1 MLRPHLA
8 KTLRLSLIGAWL
20 MGTAFLW
27 LIATENFRRVD
38 AVLSSPHPEFH
49 QRLDPLPAGEA
60 RVVLRF
66 LASELNRFY
75 FTAWGWSQLVLGGA
89 VLILSWRLAA
99 DRFDLGLP
107 GAMWVLSAV
116 LAVWVTPP
124 LIEIGRQVD
133 FVPRSPPPPQM
144 ETFWR
149 YHLAYTATDLVKFG
163 VGLFWL
169 LRTGLKRA

>member
-1 MLRPHLA
+1 MLRPRFA
-8 KTLRLSLIGAWL
+8 NSLRLSLMGAWL

-27 LIATENFRRVD
+27 VVATENFRRVD
-38 AVLSSPHPEFH
+38 AVLSNPHPEFH
-49 QRLDPLPAGEA
+49 QRLEPLPAGEA

-75 FTAWGWSQLVLGGA
+75 FTAWGWSQLVLGGV
-89 VLILSWRLAA
+89 VLILSWRLGT
-99 DRFDLGLP
+99 DRFDLGLL
-107 GAMWVLSAV
+107 GAMWLLAAI
-116 LAVWVTPP
+116 LAVSVTPS
-124 LIEIGRQVD
+124 IIDIGRQVD

-149 YHLAYTATDLVKFG
+149 YHLAYTSTDLIKFG

>member
-8 KTLRLSLIGAWL
+8 NSLRLSLMGAWL
-20 MGTAFLW
+20 MGTVFLW
-27 LIATENFRRVD
+27 VIATENFRRVD
-38 AVLSSPHPEFH
+38 AVLSSPHSEFH
-49 QRLDPLPAGEA
+49 QRLEPLPAGEA

-75 FTAWGWSQLVLGGA
+75 FTVWGWSQLILGG
-89 VLILSWRLAA
+89 VILILSLRMAA
-99 DRFDLGLP
+99 DRFDLGLL
-107 GAMWVLSAV
+107 GAMWI
-116 LAVWVTPP
+116 LAATLILWVTPSI
-124 LIEIGRQVD
+124 IEIGRQVD

-144 ETFWR
+144 DTFWR
-149 YHLAYTATDLVKFG
+149 YHLAYTSTDLIKFG

>member
-8 KTLRLSLIGAWL
+8 NSLRLSLMGAWL
-20 MGTAFLW
+20 MGTVFLW
-27 LIATENFRRVD
+27 VIATENFRRVD

-49 QRLDPLPAGEA
+49 QSLEPLPAGEA

-75 FTAWGWSQLVLGGA
+75 FTVWGWSQLVLGG
-89 VLILSWRLAA
+89 VILILSWRMAA
-99 DRFDLGLP
+99 DRFELGLV
-107 GAMWVLSAV
+107 GAMWVLSAI
-116 LAVWVTPP
+116 LILWVTPS
-124 LIEIGRQVD
+124 IIGIGRQVD

-144 ETFWR
+144 DTFWR
-149 YHLAYTATDLVKFG
+149 DHLAYTSTDLIKFG